1 MYTKKDQKI
10 YDKTKK
16 FLENINDTEIE
27 EKMKKIDSVLKI
39 SDTKERYSYLFEL
52 ICDYLDNEFRKNNL
66 CDFDNCGLCKR
77 RRALKEKNP
86 NKETYLYGC
95 CYSYINKRVCPF
107 LNKDGSCTNRNIG
120 CKLFTCHYLK
130 KEGYTLKVTEY
141 TDYVQPNNVV
151 ESGEVDANFFQHVPY
166 LDDFNKE
173 NKTHLVSAAGIH
185 VEPFGLYPG
194 KQKSLDAIKK

>member
-10 YDKTKK
+10 YNKTKK

-130 KEGYTLKVTEY
+130 KEGYSFNLNDIYLSKY
-141 TDYVQPNNVV
+141 
-151 ESGEVDANFFQHVPY
+151 FFTKKEKKY
-166 LDDFNKE
+166 LDEHIYLTKE
-173 NKTHLVSAAGIH
+173 VVMDHLMKH
-185 VEPFGLYPG
+185 
-194 KQKSLDAIKK
+194 KK